1 MEYNISKDVNIIR
14 ILLDLSQEELA
25 NIIGVEKIS
34 ISRLET
40 GKSDLSERKIK
51 ELYNFIYSKK
61 IYLNKLKSAMYK
73 EMLNNNEILL
83 FHGSKTMIKG
93 SISLN
98 YSKSNNDFGRGFYC
112 GETYEQ
118 ALNFVSDF
126 NNSSIYLFKFNKTD
140 LKSRT
145 YFLNREWLMLV
156 AYFRGVLKN
165 FNNYSIL
172 QELLSEI
179 KELDYIV
186 APIAD
191 NRMFEI
197 IDLFIDGI
205 ITDEQ
210 CVHCLASSN
219 LGQQIVILSDKAISR
234 LDFLER
240 FFISENE
247 RKEVFINKQK
257 DKKINH
263 DKVKLAMIEY
273 KNQGK
278 YIEEIVK

>member
-1 MEYNISKDVNIIR
+1 MEMFFFLVIELVYNKCYNKVEGDNMEYNISKDVNIIR

-165 FNNYSIL
+165 FNNYSISNI
-172 QELLSEI
+172 LLS
-179 KELDYIV
+179 
-186 APIAD
+186 
-191 NRMFEI
+191 
-197 IDLFIDGI
+197 
-205 ITDEQ
+205 
-210 CVHCLASSN
+210 
-219 LGQQIVILSDKAISR
+219 AIGAT
-234 LDFLER
+234 
-240 FFISENE
+240 I
-247 RKEVFINKQK
+247 
-257 DKKINH
+257 
-263 DKVKLAMIEY
+263 
-273 KNQGK
+273 
-278 YIEEIVK
+278 

>member
-1 MEYNISKDVNIIR
+1 MFY
-14 ILLDLSQEELA
+14 
-25 NIIGVEKIS
+25 
-34 ISRLET
+34 
-40 GKSDLSERKIK
+40 
-51 ELYNFIYSKK
+51 LY
-61 IYLNKLKSAMYK
+61 
-73 EMLNNNEILL
+73 
-83 FHGSKTMIKG
+83 
-93 SISLN
+93 
-98 YSKSNNDFGRGFYC
+98 
-112 GETYEQ
+112 
-118 ALNFVSDF
+118 FVSDF

-240 FFISENE
+240 FFISDNE
-247 RKEVFINKQK
+247 RKEVVISKQK